1 MSDWHLKG
9 NIVIACNCDFGCPC
23 NFNARPSKGKCEGG
37 WIWAI
42 EDGQI
47 QGTRVDGL
55 AVALYA
61 DWPGAIH
68 EGGGR
73 AVSFLDDRADDG
85 QRSALIK
92 LVRGQLGGP
101 WGIFM
106 NTYELSGPEPA
117 RFDLSFAEYDT
128 RLRIGDAVEL
138 SLQKIRNPV
147 TQVEVHPEMIL
158 PEGLVVKRGRLAASK
173 VFHVRDGVRYDHSGQ
188 YAAFGPFSYVS
199 AA

>member
-42 EDGQI
+42 DDGQI
-47 QGTRVDGL
+47 QGTPVDGL

-85 QRSALIK
+85 QRSALTK

-101 WGIFM
+101 WGIFI
-106 NTYELSGPEPA
+106 NTYELSGPEPK
-117 RFDLSFAEYDT
+117 RFDVHFSEYDT

-138 SLQKIRNPV
+138 SLEKIRNPV
-147 TQVEVHPEMIL
+147 TKVEVHPEMIL

-173 VFHVRDGVRYDHSGQ
+173 VFQVRAGVRYDHSGQ

-199 AA
+199 AT